1 MPRGGMRC
9 TSWKATWKH
18 GATKTIRVP
27 IALADRVLEITRA
40 LDEGEDATLADSLV
54 TGNAQVIILL
64 EANDVAIAV
73 DALTTAIQL
82 KLAAISRE
90 SKKRSKADNAQID
103 QWRSEIEALERVVAT
118 LEPR

>member
-1 MPRGGMRC
+1 
-9 TSWKATWKH
+9 
-18 GATKTIRVP
+18 VP
-27 IALADRVLEITRA
+27 IALADRVLKITRA
-40 LDEGEDATLADSLV
+40 LDEGQDATLADSLV
-54 TGNAQVIILL
+54 TGNAQVISLL

-90 SKKRSKADNAQID
+90 SKKRSKADNTQID
-103 QWRSEIEALERVVAT
+103 QWRSEIEALERVVLR